1 MQQEKQGEKQGKICV
16 SVAGPD
22 VETICHQVEPLE
34 PLLERVDVVEIRLDS
49 MVKPDI
55 YGCRSL
61 LQKPLLFTNRP
72 VWEGGACDASEE
84 KRIVP
89 LFEAIQQDV
98 AYVDVEL
105 RADQRLR
112 KQLLAAADMTSTR
125 IVLSW
130 HNFEN
135 TPPQADLD
143 KVLAQMMEN
152 DAPAGKIIGKIVTT
166 AHTWEDALRVLWLQE
181 QAKAANFPLS
191 CFCMGVPGRITRL
204 ATLYLGGYMTYI
216 CLHDAQ
222 ATAPGQLSLKQIQ
235 QLTGLLN

>member
-1 MQQEKQGEKQGKICV
+1 MKQGKQGKICV
-16 SVAGPD
+16 SLAGPD
-22 VETICHQVEPLE
+22 AETMYHQVEPL
-34 PLLERVDVVEIRLDS
+34 LDQVDVVEIRLDS
-49 MVKPDI
+49 MVKADI
-55 YGCRSL
+55 YSCCSCIH
-61 LQKPLLFTNRP
+61 KPLLFTNRP

-84 KRIVP
+84 KRINP
-89 LFEAIQQDV
+89 LLEAIQQDV
-98 AYVDVEL
+98 AYVDFEL

-112 KQLLAAADMTSTR
+112 QQLLAAAEMTSTQ

-135 TPPQADLD
+135 TPPQAELD

-191 CFCMGVPGRITRL
+191 CFCMGDPGRITRL
-204 ATLYLGGYMTYI
+204 ATLYLGGYMTYV

-222 ATAPGQLSLKQIQ
+222 ATAPCQLSLKQLKK
-235 QLTGLLN
+235 LTSLLN

>member
-1 MQQEKQGEKQGKICV
+1 MKQGKQGKICV

-55 YGCRSL
+55 YSCCSCIH
-61 LQKPLLFTNRP
+61 KPLLFTNRP
-72 VWEGGACDASEE
+72 LWEGGSFDRTEE
-84 KRIVP
+84 KRIDP
-89 LFEAIQQDV
+89 LLEAIQQDV
-98 AYVDVEL
+98 AYVDFEL

-112 KQLLAAADMTSTR
+112 QQLLAAADMTSTQ

-135 TPPQADLD
+135 TPPQAELD
-143 KVLAQMMEN
+143 KVLAQMIESAAST
-152 DAPAGKIIGKIVTT
+152 DSVDKVIGKIVTT

-181 QAKAANFPLS
+181 QAKAANFRLS
-191 CFCMGVPGRITRL
+191 CFCMGDPGRITRL
-204 ATLYLGGYMTYI
+204 ATLYLGGYMTYV

-222 ATAPGQLSLKQIQ
+222 ATAPGQLSLKQLKK
-235 QLTGLLN
+235 LTDLLA

>member
-72 VWEGGACDASEE
+72 VWEGGAFDGTEE
-84 KRIVP
+84 KRIDP
-89 LFEAIQQDV
+89 LLEAIQQDV
-98 AYVDVEL
+98 AYVDFEL

-112 KQLLAAADMTSTR
+112 QQLLAAADMTSTQ

-135 TPPQADLD
+135 TPPQAELD

-181 QAKAANFPLS
+181 QAKAANFRLS
-191 CFCMGVPGRITRL
+191 CFCMGDPGRITRL

-222 ATAPGQLSLKQIQ
+222 ATAPGQLSLKQLKK
-235 QLTGLLN
+235 LTSLLN